1 MTFRS
6 TLLRDG
12 RFNVQIAC
20 LEVFN
25 TALDQVIVKWS
36 DNLQDFESQWTIS
49 DDQPV
54 LISLSYLQGL
64 AQTKPEGM
72 VMYYGLILRG
82 NQIIGVVLCQVIGF
96 DAERRLKIQIETG
109 QAVTLSDRIALAIK
123 LFVARKVKVYAA
135 IIGNLMTA
143 GPYGFYFL
151 PEISELEK
159 SRIMVEICKLVLDNN
174 TFFQKS
180 QVVVIKDLPSSS
192 RIPMSNCKLYSRLN
206 EFTIQPSMCMR
217 IDPAWNDINCYLNDL
232 ESKYRLKIRNA
243 LKKSE
248 ELQVVNADAEMIS
261 SYNKEIYALYR
272 EVAESAG
279 FNLVDLNPEY
289 LLGIKRTV
297 ENSFA
302 VKLIF
307 GNGQLIGFYS
317 YFYDSGY
324 MNAHFVGY
332 RKNLNKQYHLYHN
345 ILLYYLKDALAL
357 KCKNIEFARTALEMK
372 SSLGASPVDYYCYL
386 SHGSRFVNHMV
397 PKILEMLKPVE
408 VWQPRSPFKARSV

>member
-1 MTFRS
+1 M
-6 TLLRDG
+6 
-12 RFNVQIAC
+12 
-20 LEVFN
+20 EVFN
-25 TALDQVIVKWS
+25 TSLDHVTIQWT
-36 DNLQDFESQWTIS
+36 DNLQEIDSQWSIS

-54 LISLSYLQGL
+54 LISLPYLRGL
-64 AQTKPEGM
+64 AETKPEGM
-72 VMYYGLILRG
+72 ELHYGLILKS
-82 NQIIGVVLCQVIGF
+82 NKIIGLVLCQVIGF

-109 QAVTLSDRIALAIK
+109 QAATLSDKIALAIK

-151 PEISELEK
+151 PEISETER
-159 SRIMVEICKLVLDNN
+159 SRIMVELCKVVLDHN
-174 TFFQKS
+174 TIFKKS

-192 RIPMSNCKLYSRLN
+192 RIPGSNCKLYSRLN

-217 IDPAWNDINCYLNDL
+217 IEPAWDNMDRYLNDL

-243 LKKSE
+243 LAKSE
-248 ELQVVNADAEMIS
+248 DLQVVDADVDAIS
-261 SYNKEIYALYR
+261 LYNSEIYALYR

-279 FNLVDLNPEY
+279 FNLVDLHPEY
-289 LLGIKRTV
+289 LLGIKRKV
-297 ENSFA
+297 GNSFA

-307 GNGQLIGFYS
+307 GKGQLIGFYS
-317 YFYDSGY
+317 YFYDNGY

-386 SHGSRFVNHMV
+386 SHGSRFVNHLV

-408 VWQPRSPFKARSV
+408 VWQPRSPFKAKTV